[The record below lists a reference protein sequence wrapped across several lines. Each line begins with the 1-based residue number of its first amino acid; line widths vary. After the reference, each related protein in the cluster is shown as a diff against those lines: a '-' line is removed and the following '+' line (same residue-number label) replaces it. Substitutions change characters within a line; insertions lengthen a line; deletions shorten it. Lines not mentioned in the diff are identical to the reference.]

1 MRSIKTLTTLAL
13 EGAADRHWYTT
24 ARTTINTLASRY
36 EVPPG
41 HVANIAAVLSPR
53 ISVSRNITLL
63 TAFLSTFYWKPDPD
77 PTPSDRLSSLA
88 GFGSD
93 HKVLPAT
100 ISALRHYLTTGRI
113 RGPKTSQF
121 AAALAGNDN
130 ACPLDIWMARAL
142 DVPQASLSRRGPR
155 ALAVSR
161 ITQVAHSLSWPIA
174 STQAALWAAA
184 YRRHFASPILPSFT
198 LTPSE

>member
-1 MRSIKTLTTLAL
+1 MRNVKTLTALAL
-13 EGAADRHWYTT
+13 EGAADRHWYDT
-24 ARTTINTLASRY
+24 ARTTINTLASHY
-36 EVPPG
+36 IVTPEY
-41 HVANIAAVLSPR
+41 AASIAAVLSPR
-53 ISVSRNITLL
+53 ISVSRNVTLL
-63 TAFLSTFYWKPDPD
+63 TAFLSTFHWKPEP
-77 PTPSDRLSSLA
+77 PITCSDMISSLS
-88 GFGSD
+88 GFASD
-93 HKVLPAT
+93 HGVLPAT

-142 DVPQASLSRRGPR
+142 EVSQASLSRRGPR

-161 ITQVAHSLSWPIA
+161 ITQAAHALSWPIA

-184 YRRHFASPILPSFT
+184 YRRHFTAPILPSFT
-198 LTPSE
+198 LTE